1 MDMETSRAP
10 RMTGPIIPG
19 ERGSQAIDSGED
31 RFSQLARFVGDI
43 DVNRALEEATRVMQ
57 RYPLQVLVGGAA
69 LGYLI
74 ARWQASQARRP

>member
-10 RMTGPIIPG
+10 RMTGPIVPG
-19 ERGSQAIDSGED
+19 ERGAQGPDGGEEG
-31 RFSQLARFVGDI
+31 FTQLAQFIGDI
-43 DVNRALEEATRVMQ
+43 DINRALDEATRVIQ
-57 RYPLQVLVGGAA
+57 RYPLHVLVGGAA